1 MALNLGDAWEWIDR
15 ARQQNQQLDDVYREW
30 VESAGIVMLGQ
41 RDPQYM
47 LWEWDVAIAREPSTN
62 LSVIAGEVFDALR
75 RALDYVAWQV
85 YVEGSAEKSEKQN
98 RRIYFPI
105 VTDPDKWERE
115 LANKVPGASAECVAA
130 LRASQ
135 PFAQQGGHQA
145 ALPALAAF
153 INSDK
158 HRRLSLF
165 ASAVFSVSAI
175 QPDLGDDLSMGM
187 AIMHPPPMF
196 HIREAIQHAR
206 EAGAL
211 MPSWLVAFGRG
222 LTPNAAEPSLIAQ
235 GGLWSRQS
243 PTQRCAQSPSSRR
256 DPKRFGGSCLMRG
269 SGSNGYCGCTPSHT
283 PTASSMRHT
292 NPRSES
298 FDMRPV

>member
-30 VESAGIVMLGQ
+30 VETAGIVMLGQ

-75 RALDYVAWQV
+75 RALDYVAWQI

-115 LANKVPGASAECVAA
+115 LANKVPGASDECIAA

-135 PFAQQGGHQA
+135 PFAQQGGNQA

-187 AIMHPPPMF
+187 AIMHPPPTF
-196 HIREAIQHAR
+196 HISEAIQQAR
-206 EAGAL
+206 ESGYL
-211 MPSWLVAFGRG
+211 MPSWLVAFVELRRGRDSDAG
-222 LTPNAAEPSLIAQ
+222 VEGDRVPWTDGVKMADPGEPELSTGFGTEDGDLIGV
-235 GGLWSRQS
+235 GGLV
-243 PTQRCAQSPSSRR
+243 PLTEHVAEIVE
-256 DPKRFGGSCLMRG
+256 RFDGIG
-269 SGSNGYCGCTPSHT
+269 
-283 PTASSMRHT
+283 
-292 NPRSES
+292 
-298 FDMRPV
+298 